1 MIIKVF
7 RKELNEK
14 ENYTV
19 SIEENDNIEVVSPD
33 DDAVIELLY
42 EILNN
47 RD

>member
-7 RKELNEK
+7 RKELNEI
-14 ENYTV
+14 EDYTI
-19 SIEENDNIEVVSPD
+19 SIEENENKEVVSPYD
-33 DDAVIELLY
+33 NVVIELLY